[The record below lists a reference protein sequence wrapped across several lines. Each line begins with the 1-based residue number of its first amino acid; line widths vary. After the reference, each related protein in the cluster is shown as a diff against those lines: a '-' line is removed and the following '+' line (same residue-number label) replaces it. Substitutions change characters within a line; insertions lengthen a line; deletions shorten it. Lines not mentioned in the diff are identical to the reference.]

1 MDGSI
6 SNRSMHNRPLIH
18 IGNGYRTAMSSTW
31 PSQRFC
37 AAQFRFSL

>member
-1 MDGSI
+1 MAMFTKPQVVLTCFSK
-6 SNRSMHNRPLIH
+6 P
-18 IGNGYRTAMSSTW
+18 AMSNPRARMR